1 MLRKKVIAG
10 LTAFTLL
17 FSTAGPVLGPEVAQA
32 ADETRTVNVYGFSQG
47 TDKVIIFTKGMRTK
61 DVYRVTLRFNNGTE
75 NTLTLGE
82 FDRTSKDIIE
92 LSAEQ
97 YPIFKD
103 LRIGDKLIVDII
115 PANRSDRNIQEIVS
129 LDGVKVKPERMQVE
143 EAAIIQDKG
152 SQDLNIRFDRAY
164 EPSGE
169 DFLQLIPY
177 DKDGKRLDRRDAV
190 TYAIK
195 EGGLRTRSGFKL
207 LTLRLTP
214 AKGAAYYEI
223 QYVTGNAIVDDLT
236 VKIPVGGDF
245 TNPTALVLDYPST
258 KIKLGETVQPKVY
271 LKNKDGETMD
281 VSATAVFTYTG
292 NAMETAGRAKG
303 GFTIKKDDKY
313 VGEKVVVTAVAGG
326 RTDTQTLT
334 VVDQSGSDNPW
345 NVPGV
350 PRGKTGIIMN
360 INSTDMLINGQKKSI
375 DAPAIIQNDRTF
387 VPLRAVA
394 EAFGAK
400 VDFDNSNYRVTIRLD
415 GNEIIMPIGSKNYT
429 VNGQTKAMDVAPYIQ
444 ASASRT
450 MIPVRFAAESM
461 GFKVATTQNND
472 GTTASVIF
480 KNY

>member
-1 MLRKKVIAG
+1 MLRKKLIAG

-32 ADETRTVNVYGFSQG
+32 ADETRSVNIYGFSQG
-47 TDKVIIFTKGMRTK
+47 TDKVVIFTKGMKVK

-75 NTLTLGE
+75 NRLDLGE
-82 FDRTSKDIIE
+82 FTRSADGMIE

-97 YPIFKD
+97 YPILKD
-103 LRIGDKLIVDII
+103 LRAGDKLIVDII
-115 PANRSDRNIQEIVS
+115 PADRREKDLQEVVN
-129 LDGVKVKPERMQVE
+129 LDGVKVKPESMKLE
-143 EAAIIQDKG
+143 EATIIRDKG

-164 EPSGE
+164 KPSDA

-190 TYAIK
+190 TYAIT
-195 EGGLRTRSGFKL
+195 EADLRTRAGYKVL
-207 LTLRLTP
+207 PLRLTP

-223 QYVTGNAIVDDLT
+223 QYITGNAIVDDLT
-236 VKIPVGGDF
+236 LKVPVGGDF
-245 TNPTALVLDYPST
+245 THPTALVLEYPSS
-258 KIKLGETVQPKVY
+258 KVKVGETVQPRVY

-281 VSATAVFTYTG
+281 VSATAIFTYTG
-292 NAMETAGRAKG
+292 SAMEAAGRAKG
-303 GFTIKKDDKY
+303 GFTIKNDDKY

-334 VVDQSGSDNPW
+334 VVDQSGSDKPW

-350 PRGKTGIIMN
+350 PRGKTGVIMN
-360 INSTDMLINGQKKSI
+360 INSTDMLINGQKKTI
-375 DAPAIIQNDRTF
+375 DAPAIIQSNRTF

-400 VDFDNSNYRVTIRLD
+400 VDFDQKDYRVTIRLD
-415 GNEIIMPIGSKNYT
+415 GNTIVMPIGSKNYT

-444 ASASRT
+444 ASAGRT
-450 MIPVRFAAESM
+450 MIPVRYAAEAM
-461 GFKVATTQNND
+461 GFKVSTTQNND